1 MLKLDVSALA
11 EDDAAEALAYYAA
24 ISPALRQDFR
34 DKLAAALALLCDL
47 PGIGSRRF
55 SYLFPGVDLRTWSI
69 DRFPFRVFYTVDGE
83 YLRVLRIDHEM
94 RNVTPG
100 TLGPLGRMKKG
111 SGH

>member
-1 MLKLDVSALA
+1 MLKLDVSPLA

-55 SYLFPGVDLRTWSI
+55 SYLFPGIDLRTWSL
-69 DRFPFRVFYTVDGE
+69 DRFPFRVFYTVDGP
-83 YLRVLRIDHEM
+83 YLRVFRIDHEM
-94 RNVTPG
+94 RNVTG
-100 TLGPLGRMKKG
+100 DMLGPLGRMTKRRG
-111 SGH
+111 Q